1 MPDSMKWFALRTSP
15 QREFA
20 VEQILTNHGLKAFCP
35 TETKWKR
42 IGPRKKRT
50 QFSYAMLS
58 RYIFVRCADPWSD
71 ILRQPW
77 SRNVQGVV
85 SLNGVPAVIPESAV
99 ARLAKLSGTSI
110 PTSSVPVHRS
120 FSPGETVR
128 VARGAFQGRLVELES
143 IKGRSGVVLAEMFGS
158 KKKTMPVEIPL
169 DDLEAA

>member
-1 MPDSMKWFALRTSP
+1 MNWFAIRTSP

-42 IGPRKKRT
+42 VGPRKKRT

-58 RYIFVRCADPWSD
+58 RYIFVRCADPWND
-71 ILRQPW
+71 ILRCPW
-77 SRNVQGVV
+77 SRNIQGVV

-110 PTSSVPVHRS
+110 PTSSAPIHRS

-128 VARGAFQGRLVELES
+128 VARGILQGKLVELDT
-143 IKGRSGVVLAEMFGS
+143 IKGRSGVVLASMFGNE
-158 KKKTMPVEIPL
+158 KMPVEIPL